1 MREYGYVRIS
11 SIAQNE
17 VIQMKDKEERNN
29 LVVNVVAAVLIVAII
44 MLGLRSC
51 SNELANLR

>member
-1 MREYGYVRIS
+1 MSSYGYVRIS
-11 SIAQNE
+11 SIDQNE
-17 VIQMKDKEERNN
+17 DRQMKDKEERNN

-51 SNELANLR
+51 SKELANIR

>member
-51 SNELANLR
+51 SKELANLR